1 MAHDKVYGICE
12 SKCKVEVPSLEKHNG
27 DISNLE
33 TSMYNLSES
42 DRDFLTKKILL
53 NMGKE
58 VLTSCNRMYKDK
70 TEITTIDYIETY
82 FVTNMSY
89 MFNQCTSLTS
99 IPNLDTSN
107 VTNISA
113 MFSVCTSLTSIPN
126 LDTSNVTDMSAMFN
140 KCTSLTS
147 IPNLNTSNVKNMG
160 NLFRQ
165 CTNLTSIPD
174 LNTSNV
180 TNIDYMFDGCTNLTS
195 IPDLDINKVKYMT
208 GTLNGCT
215 SLTTFTDNTYA
226 PEGQRWQI
234 KNNVDFSP
242 CPLDRTSIL
251 KVFNG
256 LETVSSKTIKISST
270 TNSYL
275 TDEDKAIATN
285 KGWTI
290 EVL

>member
-89 MFNQCTSLTS
+89 MFNQ
-99 IPNLDTSN
+99 
-107 VTNISA
+107 
-113 MFSVCTSLTSIPN
+113 CTSLTSIPN